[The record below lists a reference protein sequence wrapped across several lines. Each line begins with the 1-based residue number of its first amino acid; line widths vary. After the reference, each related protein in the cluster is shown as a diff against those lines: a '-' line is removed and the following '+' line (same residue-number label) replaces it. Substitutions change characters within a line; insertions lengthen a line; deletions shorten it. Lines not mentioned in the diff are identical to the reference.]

1 MSIRAGRTQWFS
13 CATPKCRIMRA
24 VAVLTGVLAVVG
36 AGWGGYFL
44 GAGEGAARVAVGE
57 GVVPQL
63 AGVIER
69 ERDLLEREQQRTQND
84 LDAMAQRLG
93 RLQGEMLRLN
103 ALGERLVEMANLDAG
118 EFDFGRDPPL
128 GGPES
133 RDALGADV
141 HDLVRDLGS
150 LTNLLEDRGRKLT
163 LLEELIMNRQL
174 EERTLPTGK
183 PVRSGWIS
191 SYFGG
196 RTDPETGKR
205 AFHKGI
211 DFVAKLGSDV
221 VAVADGVVEYSGW
234 RSGYGRIVEIRHV
247 GGYLTRYAHNSALLV
262 DKGDLVQQGQ
272 SIATLGSSG
281 RTTGP
286 HVHFEVLKDGN
297 TLDPLEYVQLDAT
310 VDADNS

>member
-1 MSIRAGRTQWFS
+1 MSIRAGRTQGFS
-13 CATPKCRIMRA
+13 CATPACRMMRA
-24 VAVLTGVLAVVG
+24 GVMLTGVLAVIG
-36 AGWGGYFL
+36 AGWGGYLL
-44 GAGEGAARVAVGE
+44 GGGAARVAVGE
-57 GVVPQL
+57 SVVPKL

-69 ERDLLEREQQRTQND
+69 ERALLEREQQRTQND

-118 EFDFGRDPPL
+118 EFDFGRAPPM

-174 EERTLPTGK
+174 EERTVPTGK

-247 GGYLTRYAHNSALLV
+247 GGYLTRYAHNSTLLV

-297 TLDPLEYVQLDAT
+297 TVDPLEYVQLDAT